1 MNKASKVACSIGSIG
16 VVALVVAWW
25 LTATPPS
32 SSPDTDDR
40 ETAEAADVALEITAA
55 TVAQIGVESAGGGDV
70 AHGAHEP
77 IEAPP
82 GFVPGAEPSVESA
95 SNPPDGFEFT
105 AFHGELSTARM
116 TPLDVAPP
124 PDPIAD
130 QPWLV
135 TGTGARGLAGQ
146 AMAAGRDWTFGW
158 VAVNT
163 DADRATLMGRL
174 RAAGAEVLG
183 SSGTLLRTRLPGDI
197 ARLEEIAAI
206 PGVAGLGPTP
216 LAAKLLGPSDPN
228 TGFRTVDGLVPTF
241 VTLMADDPDGR
252 FRQALT
258 DLGGV
263 VGRFD
268 PTIRVYPANLPLAVL
283 ENVAAADFVL
293 AIEPVGHVKASH
305 ASAVPAMGADA
316 LRTYDRGTGVFSGIG
331 GASVPVG
338 VMDSGL
344 NSRHEDIATGRR
356 SICGANFATFFAFF
370 DREEDQDLWVD
381 AGLHG
386 THVTGT
392 LAGNGTG
399 GPQHAGMAPLV
410 QDIRFAK
417 GNDACGSPARGQH
430 ELEPELPGVGRQ
442 ERRRAQARRHRV
454 EQPPALRGVAF
465 QQRLHLV

>member
-1 MNKASKVACSIGSIG
+1 MNKASKVACGVGSIG
-16 VVALVVAWW
+16 VLALVVAWW

-40 ETAEAADVALEITAA
+40 ETAETADVALEITAA
-55 TVAQIGVESAGGGDV
+55 TVGQIAAESAGDDDDV
-70 AHGAHEP
+70 AHDTQERV
-77 IEAPP
+77 EAPP
-82 GFVPGAEPSVESA
+82 GFAPGARSIGESV

-105 AFHGELSTARM
+105 AFHGEMSTGRM
-116 TPLDVAPP
+116 TPLDVVPP

-130 QPWLV
+130 QPWLA

-158 VAVNT
+158 VAINA
-163 DADRATLMGRL
+163 DADRAALIGRL

-183 SSGTLLRTRLPGDI
+183 ASGTLLRARLPGDM
-197 ARLEEIAAI
+197 ARLEEITAI
-206 PGVAGLGPTP
+206 PGIAGLGPTP
-216 LAAKLLGPSDPN
+216 LAAKLLEPSDPS
-228 TGFRTVDGLVPTF
+228 TGFRAVDGLVPTF

-268 PTIRVYPANLPLAVL
+268 PSIRVYSANFPIAVL
-283 ENVAAADFVL
+283 DTVAAADFVL
-293 AIEPVGHVKASH
+293 AVEPVGLVRASH

-316 LRTYDRGTGVFSGIG
+316 LRTYNRGTGLFSGIG
-331 GASVPVG
+331 GGSVPVG

-344 NSRHEDIATGRR
+344 NIRHEDIGTGRR

-370 DREEDQDLWVD
+370 DRAEDQDLWID

-410 QDIRFAK
+410 QDIRFA
-417 GNDACGSPARGQH
+417 PRY
-430 ELEPELPGVGRQ
+430 
-442 ERRRAQARRHRV
+442 
-454 EQPPALRGVAF
+454 
-465 QQRLHLV
+465 